1 MQHYCIT
8 LQSEFMQRYLI
19 LLLTTF
25 ILLSP
30 KAYGQ
35 LNSFENLEQYG
46 ESGFFKNSLK
56 GFFKGFADF
65 GDPFQLGGGIGI
77 GLRSYDAFGGPLR
90 QDPFFYSVNAHLNV
104 RIYQIDL
111 PVSMVM
117 TAKNT
122 NSSYPNFSDLKES
135 VKQNIR
141 DKANSFTRIGMS
153 PYYKWAKLHL
163 GHRAMNFSKYT
174 MSNLNFFGAGMEL
187 NPEKVRIGAMYG
199 RLAKAEP
206 IDLSLTTPN
215 LPVYQRVGWAA
226 KLGYGD
232 DKASA
237 DITLFTAR
245 DDESSI
251 HIPANYPEQVTPE
264 ANLALGVTLQK
275 LFFDRIRVKVDYGNS
290 TVSPNALD
298 ADAPG
303 KSLTNFLLKKK
314 NTTYNANA
322 IEGSIAYE
330 GKTFN
335 AGVLVN
341 RVDSDYKTLGTYFF
355 NRDIMDISGFTQFGL
370 LDGKL
375 NTSLK
380 AGIQSNNLDKS
391 LPTTN
396 KRFIYDAQL
405 AYALEK
411 VSANFNYSNN
421 TSRVNYIL
429 NQNLDSLNAVIVTQ
443 DMGLNVN
450 YTLPSKGELSHS
462 INATGNIQDVSDD
475 IEKPSR
481 TVTSKVFLGSL
492 AYMLRLPSKWGFSLR
507 GNYTQN
513 EITGIKTDRIGYGLG
528 INKSFFD
535 NKLTMGLDASLYNNK
550 NALGQKSKNA
560 IGQFMLAY
568 QLFKGMGLNLQW
580 GLLNTSSDTAAS
592 FTESTGNLGLQYQF
606 NYMPKKKDKTKK

>member
-1 MQHYCIT
+1 MGKRNPF
-8 LQSEFMQRYLI
+8 LAF
-19 LLLTTF
+19 LLMFFLAHSN
-25 ILLSP
+25 IY
-30 KAYGQ
+30 AQ

-56 GFFKGFADF
+56 GFFKDFADF

-90 QDPFFYSVNAHLNV
+90 QDPFFYSVNAHVNV

-111 PVSMVM
+111 PVSVIM

-135 VKQNIR
+135 LKQNLR

-174 MSNLNFFGAGMEL
+174 MSNLNFFGVGMEL
-187 NPEKVRIGAMYG
+187 NPEKVRIAAMYG

-215 LPVYQRVGWAA
+215 LPVYQRIGWAA

-245 DDESSI
+245 DDENSI
-251 HIPANYPEQVTPE
+251 QIPANYPEQVTPE

-275 LFFDRIRVKVDYGNS
+275 LFFDMIRIKVDYGNS
-290 TVSPNALD
+290 TLSPNALD

-303 KSLTNFLLKKK
+303 KSITDFLIKKK

-335 AGVLVN
+335 AGVMAN

-355 NRDIMDISGFTQFGL
+355 NRDIMDVSGFTQFGL
-370 LDGKL
+370 LEGKL

-380 AGIQSNNLDKS
+380 AGIQSNNLNKS

-405 AYALEK
+405 AYAVEK
-411 VSANFNYSNN
+411 VSAAFNYSNN
-421 TSRVNYIL
+421 TSRVNYLL
-429 NQNLDSLNAVIVTQ
+429 NQNLDSLNAVIVTR
-443 DMGLNVN
+443 DMGLNVQ
-450 YTLPSKGELSHS
+450 YKLPAKGEISHS
-462 INATGNIQDVSDD
+462 ISATGNIQDVSDD

-481 TVTSKVFLGSL
+481 TLTSKVLLGSL
-492 AYMLRLPSKWGFSLR
+492 AYMLRLPTDWNFSLR

-513 EITGIKTDRIGYGLG
+513 EISGLQTDRIGYGFG
-528 INKSFFD
+528 VKKAFFE
-535 NKLTMGLDASLYNNK
+535 NKLSLGLDANMYNNK

-560 IGQFMLAY
+560 MGQFMLAY
-568 QLFKGMGLNLQW
+568 QLFKGMGINLQW
-580 GLLNTSSDTAAS
+580 GLLNTTSATTPS
-592 FTESTGNLGLQYQF
+592 FTESTGNLNLQYQF
-606 NYMPKKKDKTKK
+606 NYVPKKKDKTKKEATNK

>member
-1 MQHYCIT
+1 MGKRNPFLAI
-8 LQSEFMQRYLI
+8 LLI
-19 LLLTTF
+19 LFLAHGN
-25 ILLSP
+25 IY
-30 KAYGQ
+30 AQ

-56 GFFKGFADF
+56 GFFKDFADF

-90 QDPFFYSVNAHLNV
+90 QDPFFYSINAHVNV

-111 PVSMVM
+111 PVSVIM

-122 NSSYPNFSDLKES
+122 TSSYPNFSDLKES
-135 VKQNIR
+135 LKQNLR

-174 MSNLNFFGAGMEL
+174 MSNLNFFGVGMEL
-187 NPEKVRIGAMYG
+187 NPEKVRIAAMYG

-215 LPVYQRVGWAA
+215 LPVYQRIGWAA

-232 DKASA
+232 DEASA

-245 DDESSI
+245 DDENSI
-251 HIPANYPEQVTPE
+251 QIPANYPEQVTPE

-275 LFFDRIRVKVDYGNS
+275 LFFDMIRVKVDYGNS
-290 TVSPNALD
+290 TLSPNALD

-303 KSLTNFLLKKK
+303 KSITDFLIKKK

-335 AGVLVN
+335 AGVMVN

-355 NRDIMDISGFTQFGL
+355 NRDIMDVSGFTQFGL
-370 LDGKL
+370 LEGKL

-380 AGIQSNNLDKS
+380 AGIQSNNLNKS

-405 AYALEK
+405 AYAVEK
-411 VSANFNYSNN
+411 VSAAFNYSNN
-421 TSRVNYIL
+421 TSRVNYLL
-429 NQNLDSLNAVIVTQ
+429 NQNLDSLNAVIVTR
-443 DMGLNVN
+443 DMGLNVQ
-450 YTLPSKGELSHS
+450 YKLPAKGEISHS
-462 INATGNIQDVSDD
+462 ISATGNIQDVSDD

-481 TVTSKVFLGSL
+481 ALTSKVLLGSL
-492 AYMLRLPSKWGFSLR
+492 AYMLLLPTDWNFSLR

-513 EITGIKTDRIGYGLG
+513 EISGLQTDRIGYGFG
-528 INKSFFD
+528 VKKAFFE
-535 NKLTMGLDASLYNNK
+535 NKLSLGLDANMYNNK

-560 IGQFMLAY
+560 MGQFMLAY
-568 QLFKGMGLNLQW
+568 QLFKGMGINLQW
-580 GLLNTSSDTAAS
+580 GLLNTTSATTSS
-592 FTESTGNLGLQYQF
+592 FTESTGNLNLQYQF
-606 NYMPKKKDKTKK
+606 NYVPKKKNKEQN

>member
-1 MQHYCIT
+1 MGKRNPFLAIFLMFFLAHGNIY
-8 LQSEFMQRYLI
+8 
-19 LLLTTF
+19 
-25 ILLSP
+25 
-30 KAYGQ
+30 AQ
-35 LNSFENLEQYG
+35 LNSFENLEQTG

-56 GFFKGFADF
+56 GFFRGFADF
-65 GDPFQLGGGIGI
+65 GDPFQVGGGIGI

-90 QDPFFYSVNAHLNV
+90 QDPFFYSVNAYVNV

-111 PVSMVM
+111 PVSVIM

-135 VKQNIR
+135 LKQNLR

-174 MSNLNFFGAGMEL
+174 MSNLNFFGVGMEL
-187 NPEKVRIGAMYG
+187 NPEKVHIGAMYG

-215 LPVYQRVGWAA
+215 LPVYQRIGWAA

-245 DDESSI
+245 DDENSI
-251 HIPANYPEQVTPE
+251 QIPANYPEQVTPE

-275 LFFDRIRVKVDYGNS
+275 LFFDMIRVKVDYGNS
-290 TVSPNALD
+290 TLSPNALD

-303 KSLTNFLLKKK
+303 KSITNFLIRKK

-335 AGVLVN
+335 AGIMAN

-355 NRDIMDISGFTQFGL
+355 NRDIMDVSAFTQFGL
-370 LDGKL
+370 LEGKL

-405 AYALEK
+405 AYAVEK
-411 VSANFNYSNN
+411 VSAAFNFSNN

-429 NQNLDSLNAVIVTQ
+429 NQNLDSLNAVIVTR
-443 DMGLNVN
+443 DIGLNVQ
-450 YTLPSKGELSHS
+450 YKLPAKGEISHS
-462 INATGNIQDVSDD
+462 ISATGNIQDVSDD

-481 TVTSKVFLGSL
+481 TLTSKVLLGSL
-492 AYMLRLPSKWGFSLR
+492 AYMLRLPTDWNFSLR

-513 EITGIKTDRIGYGLG
+513 EISGLQTDRIGYGFG
-528 INKSFFD
+528 VKKAFFE
-535 NKLTMGLDASLYNNK
+535 NKLSLGLDANMYNNK

-560 IGQFMLAY
+560 MGQFMLAY
-568 QLFKGMGLNLQW
+568 QLFKGMGINLQW
-580 GLLNTSSDTAAS
+580 GLLNTTFATTPS
-592 FTESTGNLGLQYQF
+592 FTESTGNLNLQYQF
-606 NYMPKKKDKTKK
+606 NYVPKKKDKTKKEATNK